1 MYFCVFASS
10 SKPPVPANAVTL
22 VVVKPLTIP
31 VIPSTDKNS
40 GKKRGQNHSSKKLCP
55 ILPKP
60 GPATTLEAHQHFNNF
75 ASKQGI
81 TKSVQT
87 QTPFDVN
94 SMHTQTPSH
103 LINTEQPC
111 DSYTQTPPPTANQQ
125 FQFNS
130 DGGSLGI
137 SLNNQASVG
146 TQVAMLA
153 NHCDFGVG
161 TDDSFLAQLGCF
173 TDSGTRQPFGLSESM
188 PQATQVQHLPPISS
202 FVTGQQRSG
211 FVSTNENSMQTLAID
226 PLCLNIQ
233 TQTNLTST
241 DLALCDFRPLNSA
254 QTQTCFMEQVPLED
268 NETQTLI
275 SLLGIDATSSM
286 DSGTQTQSLLDDLFD
301 TQDIELTESQTQ
313 TWFNDYSFTSPGLD
327 NSGNEFVYKTLDDLV
342 DIHTQ
347 TSIAMSDFSEL
358 ADDTEFANSQT
369 QTLQSDFSCSSL
381 SSSVQTDTH
390 WAQMTQT
397 DEQFRSGSATSTSSQ
412 SQSCQTIFD
421 QSGLVSSV
429 ETQTKS

>member
-1 MYFCVFASS
+1 M
-10 SKPPVPANAVTL
+10 TL
-22 VVVKPLTIP
+22 VVVKPAVP
-31 VIPSTDKNS
+31 VMLCPKKTS
-40 GKKRGQNHSSKKLCP
+40 GKKGGQYQSCTKLCP

-60 GPATTLEAHQHFNNF
+60 GPALDAAQSFSNS
-75 ASKQGI
+75 ARKQAV

-87 QTPFDVN
+87 QTPFDVH

-103 LINTEQPC
+103 STNAEQAC
-111 DSYTQTPPPTANQQ
+111 DSYTQTPLPTASQQ
-125 FQFNS
+125 FQFSS

-137 SLNNQASVG
+137 GFNNQASVG

-173 TDSGTRQPFGLSESM
+173 TGSGTRQPFGLSGRM
-188 PQATQVQHLPPISS
+188 PQATPVQHLPPISS

-241 DLALCDFRPLNSA
+241 DLALCDLRPLNSA
-254 QTQTCFMEQVPLED
+254 QTQTCGLEQVPLED

-275 SLLGIDATSSM
+275 SLLGIDTTSSM
-286 DSGTQTQSLLDDLFD
+286 DSGTQTQNLLDDLFD

-313 TWFNDYSFTSPGLD
+313 TWFTDFSITSPGLD
-327 NSGNEFVYKTLDDLV
+327 DSGNEFVYKTLDDLV

-347 TSIAMSDFSEL
+347 TSLVMSDFSEL

-381 SSSVQTDTH
+381 LSSSVQTDTH
-390 WAQMTQT
+390 WTQMTPT
-397 DEQFRSGSATSTSSQ
+397 VGQFRSGPATSTSSQ
-412 SQSCQTIFD
+412 TQTCQNIVDQSC
-421 QSGLVSSV
+421 LVSNV
-429 ETQTKS
+429 ETQT